1 MKISYMKNLSTK
13 YKDLKI
19 RYCEKNTD
27 NEGTISKLNDKCN
40 DIIRC
45 NDKLQE
51 INSKYDKQVQD
62 LSFENSKIVTELE
75 SKSQELNQFQNRV
88 SELEKEISNL
98 TEDFLYSSSDEKI
111 QKLLAEKAQIVSDFE
126 TKSEE
131 SENFQNRITELER
144 ELSEKSVAKSQDEN
158 FDEKFNDFDKK
169 FHDLQNTNQELV
181 EELKSKSKKCEELE
195 LEANNFLNHE
205 KKILN
210 NNHESNILIENLS
223 KMHVYEKLEK
233 SKLQTEL
240 QELQVVNAKLEEKLE
255 SKSQTCDE
263 LELESDNFINHQKK
277 IFNTNQES
285 NILIAKL
292 SKVYLYEKLEKSKL
306 ETEMRKLQAENAELM
321 QKLESKTQ
329 TCDELELES
338 YNFGSYEK
346 KVLDTNKESNVVIE
360 KLSKLYLYQ
369 KLEKSK
375 LETEF
380 ESKSKELLQA
390 TQKYES
396 SEAKITELENFSK
409 KIIEKCCVLQEDCN
423 AWEKNFQKFQTE
435 KSKMAGELNSK
446 SQNLTEEIEKCQT
459 LETKISCLK
468 EYYTKKV
475 EETYKLQNQI
485 SQLEEEASIGKR
497 NECQSI
503 YYDF

>member
-62 LSFENSKIVTELE
+62 LNFENSKIVTELE
-75 SKSQELNQFQNRV
+75 SKEKELYRFQNRV

-98 TEDFLYSSSDEKI
+98 TEEFLYSSSDETI
-111 QKLLAEKAQIVSDFE
+111 QKLLAEKAKIISDFE
-126 TKSEE
+126 TKSAKE
-131 SENFQNRITELER
+131 SENFQNRITELQR
-144 ELSEKSVAKSQDEN
+144 ELSEKSANSKFQDDDIDKK
-158 FDEKFNDFDKK
+158 FDINLDKK
-169 FHDLQNTNQELV
+169 FHDLQNTHQELV
-181 EELKSKSKKCEELE
+181 EELKLKSKKCEELE
-195 LEANNFLNHE
+195 LESHNFLNHE
-205 KKILN
+205 KKFSSEN
-210 NNHESNILIENLS
+210 QKSNILIANLS

-233 SKLQTEL
+233 SKLQMEL
-240 QELQVVNAKLEEKLE
+240 QELQAEIAKLEEKLK
-255 SKSQTCDE
+255 SKSQTCNE
-263 LELESDNFINHQKK
+263 LELESDNFILHEKK

-306 ETEMRKLQAENAELM
+306 ETEMRKLQSENEELM
-321 QKLESKTQ
+321 HELRSKTQ

-338 YNFGSYEK
+338 YNFGRFRQKS
-346 KVLDTNKESNVVIE
+346 LDNNKESNVVIE
-360 KLSKLYLYQ
+360 KLSKLYLYL

-375 LETEF
+375 LETDF
-380 ESKSKELLQA
+380 ESKFREHLQA
-390 TQKYES
+390 TEKCES
-396 SEAKITELENFSK
+396 SEAKIIELENFSK
-409 KIIEKCCVLQEDCN
+409 KIIEKCCGLQEDYN
-423 AWEKNFQKFQTE
+423 ALEKKYEKLQTE
-435 KSKMAGELNSK
+435 NSQMAEELNSK
-446 SQNLTEEIEKCQT
+446 CKNLTDEIEKCQN
-459 LETKISCLK
+459 LGKKVSSLK

-475 EETYKLQNQI
+475 EEKYKLQDQI
-485 SQLEEEASIGKR
+485 SQLEEEALIGKKLM
-497 NECQSI
+497 S
-503 YYDF
+503 